1 MNSPNIFESTLIKK
15 HRSNRARVM
24 KVRTPHGDFVTP
36 CFMPVGTRA
45 AVNCMNPK
53 ELLDAGVQIILGGN
67 TYHMLC
73 SPGLDVIEKTG
84 GMHKFMSWNKPML
97 IDSGGFQIFSLS
109 KNQSACR
116 VDDSGAKFKIP
127 DSGDTIHLTPEN
139 SIRIQ
144 KTLGADIVMSFDQ
157 CTEDS
162 AGKEIANEAMQR
174 THRWLKSSLD
184 CHLDN
189 VNSIQGK
196 RQAFFGIVQGGFFE
210 DLRKESAE
218 VVSVSQTD
226 GVAIGGETIGFE
238 MAKTIE
244 ILNWIEPILPSNKIR
259 YTMGVGLIPQNLID
273 VAQMGVDIFDCV
285 APTRNARHGSLYSGR
300 IEKRG
305 DWLKFESEHKNG
317 KINLNNSKFA
327 NDSRPIMEDCTCFTC
342 KNYSRA
348 YLRHLLKLKS
358 LSYYSLATTHN
369 IQVTQDVCDTM
380 RALIISS

>member
-15 HRSNRARVM
+15 HKSNRARVM

-73 SPGLDVIEKTG
+73 SPGLDVIKKIG

-127 DSGDTIHLTPEN
+127 DSGDTIHLTPEH

-144 KTLGADIVMSFDQ
+144 KTLGADIVMAFDQ

-218 VVSVSQTD
+218 VVSTSQTD

-244 ILNWIEPILPSNKIR
+244 IINWIEPILPLNKIR

-273 VAQMGVDIFDCV
+273 VVQMGVDIFDCV

-300 IEKRG
+300 IEKHG
-305 DWLKFESEHKNG
+305 DWLKFESEHENG

-348 YLRHLLKLKS
+348 YLRHLLKIKS
-358 LSYYSLATTHN
+358 LS
-369 IQVTQDVCDTM
+369 
-380 RALIISS
+380 